1 MMASAEAITRGLQRL
16 GLAVE
21 PPAPKGRYAAAK
33 TGGGLIFTAG
43 QLSRREDSVISGTL
57 HGEHELD
64 RGRQAAELCAGRCL
78 AAAASVL
85 PTGTAI
91 TGVLQMRGFVNSTAE
106 FTAHSRVLDSAS
118 VVLDAV
124 LGETSNFVRT
134 AIGVSSLPDGGTCEI
149 ECIFTYTSA
158 P

>member
-16 GLAVE
+16 GLAAE

-33 TGGGLIFTAG
+33 AVGGLIFKAG

-57 HGEHELD
+57 HDEGEID

-91 TGVLQMRGFVNSTAE
+91 TGVLQIRGFVNSTAE

-118 VVLDAV
+118 VILDTV
-124 LGETSNFVRT
+124 LGETSSFVRT
-134 AIGVSSLPDGGTCEI
+134 AIGVSSPPDGGTCEI
-149 ECIFTYTSA
+149 ECIFTYSSA